1 MAALDLPNRYL
12 NTRRIHRMTKKELWA
27 IYVKRNPSF
36 EGEGNVTLSK
46 RGLRKLFDTTWDTA
60 YYDGEE
66 GEYQDICDSANLDAL
81 KRIFGMS

>member
-1 MAALDLPNRYL
+1 
-12 NTRRIHRMTKKELWA
+12 MTKEELWA

-60 YYDGEE
+60 YFDGNE
-66 GEYQDICDSANLDAL
+66 GVNTKIAVTPSPWSSSSPSSDSA
-81 KRIFGMS
+81 KRKPR

>member
-1 MAALDLPNRYL
+1 
-12 NTRRIHRMTKKELWA
+12 MTKEELWA

-60 YYDGEE
+60 YYE
-66 GEYQDICDSANLDAL
+66 GETEEPSRVDIEDSIAVEQL
-81 KRIFGMS
+81 KSIFGFR